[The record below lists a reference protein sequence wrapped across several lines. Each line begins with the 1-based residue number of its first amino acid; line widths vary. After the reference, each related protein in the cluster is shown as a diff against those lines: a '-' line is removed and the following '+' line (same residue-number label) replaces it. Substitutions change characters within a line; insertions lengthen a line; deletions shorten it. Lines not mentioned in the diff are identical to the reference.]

1 MLHNYTQF
9 FTLSLLWNVT
19 NYAFLLK
26 IMQKVL
32 IGVCG
37 VSLIISNKNLYK
49 MFSNNSKNY
58 SYAEDNINE
67 MPLIWSVSPMH
78 IPNRKIWDVNFSFFI
93 F

>member
-1 MLHNYTQF
+1 MLHDYTQF

-49 MFSNNSKNY
+49 MFSNNS
-58 SYAEDNINE
+58 
-67 MPLIWSVSPMH
+67 
-78 IPNRKIWDVNFSFFI
+78 
-93 F
+93 